1 MPYGDTSALPTT
13 VPWSEPPPSR
23 RAGSVLPL
31 VLATLLSFA
40 AGVASTLVYLEATQR
55 EFAVAE
61 APLVEADKA
70 PTRVRPEGLAANG
83 TAVAAAPAAASPS
96 NLPSPISAA
105 MAMAPPVP
113 AIDLPAQGVPVA
125 PEIVPPARAQVIELA
140 PAAPR
145 PAPAAIIPASQPAS
159 PPPAGVS
166 PLQPETRIQ
175 IASLRTHDKAVE
187 EMNRF
192 RRVHAGLVANLEFE
206 VQRLDLGERG
216 IFHRVLSGPVGER
229 AEGAALCTALAERR
243 AQCQVV
249 TLRSRPAAAEIRI
262 ALAPPAAVPAVVIQ
276 PVEPPQQTAAPAAEP
291 PRAEVRAQLASL
303 RTLEG
308 ATRELNRLA
317 KLYGGVL
324 EQTELSVSRIDQGE
338 RGVFYRVLTGPLPSR
353 DAAGEFCQRLG
364 DAHHAGCVLIAQ
376 LRPTA

>member
-1 MPYGDTSALPTT
+1 MAIRAHCRPRRRGQ
-13 VPWSEPPPSR
+13 SR
-23 RAGSVLPL
+23 RQRGAADPHFRSSSQHSSPLP
-31 VLATLLSFA
+31 S
-40 AGVASTLVYLEATQR
+40 VASTLVYLEVTQR

-70 PTRVRPEGLAANG
+70 PTRVRPEGLAA
-83 TAVAAAPAAASPS
+83 AVAAGPAPASPS
-96 NLPSPISAA
+96 TLPSPIASA
-105 MAMAPPVP
+105 MAMTPPVP
-113 AIDLPAQGVPVA
+113 AIDLPAQGVPAA
-125 PEIVPPARAQVIELA
+125 PEIVPPTRAQVIELA
-140 PAAPR
+140 PAAPP
-145 PAPAAIIPASQPAS
+145 PAPVEIVPASQPAS
-159 PPPAGVS
+159 LAPAAAPPA
-166 PLQPETRIQ
+166 QPETRIQ
-175 IASLRTHDKAVE
+175 IASLRTYDKAFE

-192 RRVHAGLVANLEFE
+192 RRVHAGLVANLAFE

-229 AEGAALCTALAERR
+229 ADGAALCTVLAERR

-249 TLRSRPAAAEIRI
+249 TLRPRPAPAEIRI
-262 ALAPPAAVPAVVIQ
+262 ALTPPPAAATPAVTEL
-276 PVEPPQQTAAPAAEP
+276 VEPARQTAAPAVEP

-317 KLYGGVL
+317 KLYGGVI

-338 RGVFYRVLTGPLPSR
+338 RGVFYRILTGPLPSR

-364 DAHHAGCVLIAQ
+364 AAHHAGCVLIAQ